1 MKRLTLMILLMI
13 AAEMVFA
20 QQDSIPTWPI
30 DTVNGTAVWRYRVE
44 KSIGLYRISKNFGV
58 TQEDIIRWNPQLKD
72 RGLHFEEELLIP
84 VTAEWATKIANANA
98 VANANANANANVEPV
113 AAQPSEPAAPVKT
126 LPLKEL
132 PETAVISAKPA
143 EELHPIEKITPD
155 TLPVI
160 AAIDSLAHRDT
171 LTVKQVEDSLAAKQ
185 IEDSLAAKQIEDS
198 LAAPRIPVL
207 PPLTGEVIRLAFLLP
222 LQADVAQRDPNMDR
236 FYEFYTGALI
246 AVYEAQQAGL
256 KIEVRTFDIGKS
268 NDRLQAILLD
278 TALWQCDAVIGPA
291 FPTEI
296 AMAAPYALEN
306 RKPMLIPFSPNVPGI
321 ENNPYL
327 LQYNSSDEDE
337 AIAMAQHIADMT
349 TDVKC
354 IEIDAKD
361 EDVPMSVR
369 DLRNA
374 LHFYRVPSDT
384 ITIRA
389 ILNDSLASKL
399 SSTAEN
405 FLIFNTERYSNL
417 HVLMP
422 HLIPLAEQYR
432 LTLLS
437 HYAWQKEKVALP
449 QIYTTTFIPDTDV
462 QDSTYME
469 TYQRYFAHRPE
480 TKNPRYDLL
489 GYDLTR
495 YMLLILPQLREN
507 AEAERISEIIAL
519 PYLGLQTDV
528 RFERLNATGGYR
540 NKALKILRSK

>member
-1 MKRLTLMILLMI
+1 MKRLTLMILLMT

-84 VTAEWATKIANANA
+84 VTAEWATKIANAK
-98 VANANANANANVEPV
+98 ANANVEPV
-113 AAQPSEPAAPVKT
+113 TAQPTEPAAPVKT

-132 PETAVISAKPA
+132 PETAIISAKPA
-143 EELHPIEKITPD
+143 EELRPIEKITPD

-160 AAIDSLAHRDT
+160 AAIDSLAHHDT
-171 LTVKQVEDSLAAKQ
+171 LTAKPVADSLATKQ
-185 IEDSLAAKQIEDS
+185 IEDSLAT
-198 LAAPRIPVL
+198 PRIPIL

-246 AVYEAQQAGL
+246 AVYEAQQSGL

-306 RKPMLIPFSPNVPGI
+306 RTPMLIPFSPNVPGI

-349 TDVKC
+349 TGVKC

-361 EDVPMSVR
+361 EDIPMSVR

-432 LTLLS
+432 LTLIS

-519 PYLGLQTDV
+519 PYLGLQSDL

>member
-1 MKRLTLMILLMI
+1 MKRLTLMILLMT

-98 VANANANANANVEPV
+98 NDNVPAKELPTKELPATATPNANADAHVPVPVIAVVDTPATPVIQEKPGNPENPEMPKIPDTLANANAAIDTLANAAIDTLANAN
-113 AAQPSEPAAPVKT
+113 
-126 LPLKEL
+126 
-132 PETAVISAKPA
+132 
-143 EELHPIEKITPD
+143 
-155 TLPVI
+155 
-160 AAIDSLAHRDT
+160 
-171 LTVKQVEDSLAAKQ
+171 
-185 IEDSLAAKQIEDS
+185 
-198 LAAPRIPVL
+198 AAPRIPVL

-246 AVYEAQQAGL
+246 AVYEAQQSGL

-306 RKPMLIPFSPNVPGI
+306 RTPMLIPFSPNVPGI

-349 TDVKC
+349 TGVKC

-432 LTLLS
+432 LTLIS

-495 YMLLILPQLREN
+495 YMLLVLPQLREN

-519 PYLGLQTDV
+519 PYLGLQSDL

>member
-98 VANANANANANVEPV
+98 NANASANANANAVTNAKVLANANVNANAIERL
-113 AAQPSEPAAPVKT
+113 QPAA
-126 LPLKEL
+126 
-132 PETAVISAKPA
+132 
-143 EELHPIEKITPD
+143 KILPD

-160 AAIDSLAHRDT
+160 TAIDSLAHRDT
-171 LTVKQVEDSLAAKQ
+171 LTVTQVEDSLAAKPVA
-185 IEDSLAAKQIEDS
+185 DSLAAKQIEDS

-306 RKPMLIPFSPNVPGI
+306 RTPMLIPFSPNVPGI

-389 ILNDSLASKL
+389 ILNDSLATKL

-507 AEAERISEIIAL
+507 AEAERISEIIGL
-519 PYLGLQTDV
+519 PYLGLQSDL

>member
-1 MKRLTLMILLMI
+1 
-13 AAEMVFA
+13 
-20 QQDSIPTWPI
+20 
-30 DTVNGTAVWRYRVE
+30 
-44 KSIGLYRISKNFGV
+44 
-58 TQEDIIRWNPQLKD
+58 
-72 RGLHFEEELLIP
+72 
-84 VTAEWATKIANANA
+84 
-98 VANANANANANVEPV
+98 
-113 AAQPSEPAAPVKT
+113 
-126 LPLKEL
+126 
-132 PETAVISAKPA
+132 
-143 EELHPIEKITPD
+143 
-155 TLPVI
+155 
-160 AAIDSLAHRDT
+160 
-171 LTVKQVEDSLAAKQ
+171 
-185 IEDSLAAKQIEDS
+185 
-198 LAAPRIPVL
+198 
-207 PPLTGEVIRLAFLLP
+207 
-222 LQADVAQRDPNMDR
+222 MDR

-306 RKPMLIPFSPNVPGI
+306 RTPMLIPFSPNVPGI

-349 TDVKC
+349 TGVKC

-361 EDVPMSVR
+361 EDIPMSVR

-432 LTLLS
+432 LTLIS

-519 PYLGLQTDV
+519 PYLGLQSDL